1 MKKCPICKINKI
13 IDSNPLCTVCLTGFK
28 QALKRARS
36 RDRGEVKFHY
46 LTVAKWAIR
55 RYQWVQ
61 QNT

>member
-13 IDSNPLCTVCLTGFK
+13 IDSNPLCTVCLTSAN
-28 QALKRARS
+28 QALKRAKN
-36 RDRGEVKFHY
+36 RDRGEFHY